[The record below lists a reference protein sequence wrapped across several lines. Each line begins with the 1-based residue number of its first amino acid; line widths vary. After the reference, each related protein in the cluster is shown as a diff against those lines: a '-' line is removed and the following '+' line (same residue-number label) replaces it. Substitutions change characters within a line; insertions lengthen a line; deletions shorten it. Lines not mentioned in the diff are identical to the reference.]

1 MNGDNLRDSNQNEA
15 QEPNT
20 QQNSRK
26 TIIWEYVLGLPLLP
40 GIPGKR
46 NTTHRSKSFTN
57 HYWQI
62 SQCWHPRT
70 CFFFF
75 FFSHWYWLKAAIL
88 VFAFASTIS
97 VEQPV
102 LVCSVVWE
110 LLSVRRCQSTGA
122 VLWSDGKCM
131 QDTTTTTALITK
143 CVPTVKTQKL
153 SGRLAIFRVKC
164 QISFLKLLPFLRHV
178 VISFSWHCP
187 KTKSKQSLRAPGCK
201 CLVA

>member
-75 FFSHWYWLKAAIL
+75 FFFPLVLAKGCHSSICICINNLGRAARACLFGGLGAAVSPAMPKHWGSFMKWWQMHAGHHHNDSSHYQMCPH
-88 VFAFASTIS
+88 S
-97 VEQPV
+97 
-102 LVCSVVWE
+102 
-110 LLSVRRCQSTGA
+110 
-122 VLWSDGKCM
+122 
-131 QDTTTTTALITK
+131 QDTE
-143 CVPTVKTQKL
+143 TVWK
-153 SGRLAIFRVKC
+153 
-164 QISFLKLLPFLRHV
+164 ISHFQGQM
-178 VISFSWHCP
+178 SNQFS
-187 KTKSKQSLRAPGCK
+187 
-201 CLVA
+201 